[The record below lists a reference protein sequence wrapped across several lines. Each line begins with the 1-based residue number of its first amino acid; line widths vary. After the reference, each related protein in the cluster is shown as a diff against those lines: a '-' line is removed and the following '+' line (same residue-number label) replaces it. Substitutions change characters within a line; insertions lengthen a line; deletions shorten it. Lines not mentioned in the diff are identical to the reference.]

1 VYHEDVVVGRWTT
14 TKFSGALPAKEVGD
28 IDDRL
33 GKLLD
38 AVRVA
43 RETANATPVTDVEP
57 GRAILDYLF
66 G

>member
-1 VYHEDVVVGRWTT
+1 
-14 TKFSGALPAKEVGD
+14 
-28 IDDRL
+28 
-33 GKLLD
+33 
-38 AVRVA
+38 VRVA